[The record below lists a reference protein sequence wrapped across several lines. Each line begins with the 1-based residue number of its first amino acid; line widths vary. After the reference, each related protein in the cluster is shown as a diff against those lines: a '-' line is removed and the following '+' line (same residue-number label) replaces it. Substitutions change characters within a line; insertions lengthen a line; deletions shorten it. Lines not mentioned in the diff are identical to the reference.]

1 MRTLHIKTRNLGKNL
16 RDLRKKDL
24 IPGTIYGT
32 DDRSQAIRIPGKE
45 LRVAIEKSGEVYK
58 VKTESGDSF
67 VKLFDVQKDPVK
79 NTILHFSLIELPRNK
94 ESMVKIPVNLK
105 GTPEGVKNGGVFVIL
120 KNAISVYG
128 KVNKI
133 PDMIEESVKTMK
145 IGDTLRVKDLS
156 LNPALDIEERDNTVI
171 AICQP
176 PVKIEA
182 VKTITPVALP
192 KVLMAGA

>member
-1 MRTLHIKTRNLGKNL
+1 MRTLHIKKRNLGKNL

-133 PDMIEESVKTMK
+133 PDTIEESVKTMK